1 VRPLLT
7 ADQGPSHTYQQNGRR
22 IMLALMAGYD
32 DGRVACTDQEIILRN
47 YYGPFIAKHI
57 SYQAIREVRDV
68 PNRWKNRT
76 GGSGDFVY
84 RLNWDPHRRRKDRAL
99 VICLR
104 EKSGTESRVSAL
116 RTPGEPGPRVKPVMT
131 PDDPDQVIAELA
143 AHGVSVTSGPA
154 D

>member
-1 VRPLLT
+1 
-7 ADQGPSHTYQQNGRR
+7 
-22 IMLALMAGYD
+22 MAGWLAPTRRLSCVTTT
-32 DGRVACTDQEIILRN
+32 GRSS
-47 YYGPFIAKHI
+47 HI

-99 VICLR
+99 VIYLR
-104 EKSGTESRVSAL
+104 EKSGTEGRVSAL
-116 RTPGEPGPRVKPVMT
+116 RTPGESGPRVKPVMT
-131 PDDPDQVIAELA
+131 PDDPDRVIAELT
-143 AHGVSVTSGPA
+143 AHGVSVTSGSV